1 MSTVFEAFFPSER
14 ANSSYDINYEGL
26 YEQGYRGI
34 IYDIDNTLVEHGA
47 DADER
52 SVELFKRL
60 MNMGF
65 SVCLLS
71 NNKRERVK
79 RFYDGL
85 ADNGVNMSRI
95 YYIYDAKKPSRRN
108 YRLAMKL
115 MHTKKST
122 TCFIGDQLFT
132 DVYGANRTGIKSL
145 LVKPINKKEEI
156 QIVVKR
162 KFEKQV
168 LKFYRRERWMRLR
181 QSNIV
186 LIGFMGSGKTSVG
199 MELARHMGFGYIDTD
214 ELIEEQEE
222 MCIKD
227 IFAEKG
233 EQYFRNLET
242 KTLKVLLRTSKK
254 NIICTGGGTPLR
266 EENYKLL
273 KNLGYVIYLKA
284 SPETIIERLKDDTK
298 RPLLQRPDREK
309 AVKELLD
316 QRKRVYQR
324 LSYMTVDTDNKTIE
338 QIIDEIEQ
346 DI

>member
-1 MSTVFEAFFPSER
+1 MLEGFYPSAR
-14 ANSSYDINYEGL
+14 ARSSYDIDYEGL

-52 SVELFKRL
+52 SIELFKDL

-85 ADNGVNMSRI
+85 VDGGVNVSRV
-95 YYIYDAKKPSRRN
+95 YYIYDAKKPSRKN

-115 MHTKKST
+115 MGTKRRT

-132 DVYGANRTGIKSL
+132 DVYGANRTGIRSL

-156 QIVVKR
+156 QIVLKR
-162 KFEKQV
+162 KLEKVV
-168 LKFYRRERWMRLR
+168 LINYKNDRWMRLK
-181 QSNIV
+181 QSNLI
-186 LIGFMGSGKTSVG
+186 LIGFMGSGKTTIGQALSKQW
-199 MELARHMGFGYIDTD
+199 GFGYIDLD
-214 ELIEEQEE
+214 ELIEEQEN
-222 MCIKD
+222 MSIRD
-227 IFAEKG
+227 IFSKKG
-233 EQYFRNLET
+233 EEYFRSLET
-242 KTLKVLLRTSKK
+242 KTLKLLVRTSKR

-266 EENYKLL
+266 DENRKLL
-273 KNLGYVIYLKA
+273 KRLGYVVYLKT
-284 SPETIIERLKDDTK
+284 SPKTVIERLKDDTS
-298 RPLLQRPDREK
+298 RPLLQRPDKEK
-309 AVKELLD
+309 AVHELME
-316 QRKRVYQR
+316 QRRKIYQKQAY
-324 LSYMTVDTDNKTIE
+324 LTVITDGKTIDE
-338 QIIDEIEQ
+338 IIDEIEQ